1 MSENLVKK
9 GLERASKGN
18 ISKFFSLK
26 IKSFEGE
33 YAEFSALIPET
44 CLNPFGTVQGGM
56 ITSILDEATSLA
68 INIYTED
75 KMLPN
80 STDIHTTFH
89 RAIMLGLVTI
99 KTKII
104 KIGRKVVCAEG
115 QIFCKDD
122 KIAATVIHTA
132 ILTPTNP

>member
-1 MSENLVKK
+1 MSENQVKS

-26 IKSFEGE
+26 IKSFEDE

-44 CLNPFGTVQGGM
+44 CLNPFRTVQRGM
-56 ITSILDEATSLA
+56 ITSILDEVTSLA

-75 KMLPN
+75 RMLPN

-89 RAIMLGLVTI
+89 RALRQGLVNI

-104 KIGRKVVCAEG
+104 KIGRKVVCAEE
-115 QIFCKDD
+115 QIFCKDG
-122 KIAATVIHTA
+122 KIAATIFHTA